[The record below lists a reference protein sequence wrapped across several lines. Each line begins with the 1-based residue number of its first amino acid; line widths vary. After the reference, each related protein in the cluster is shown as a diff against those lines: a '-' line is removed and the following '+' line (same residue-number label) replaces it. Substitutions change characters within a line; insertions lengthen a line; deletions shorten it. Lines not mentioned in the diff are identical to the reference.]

1 MDFVKG
7 TTTEEQLLLALIEKV
22 EDNTAAITQL
32 IERGR
37 EKKEGNVLREYRPP
51 HRFNV
56 EEEARW
62 IKDELEAHCKY
73 LNNIKS
79 GHDCGTLLFIKYME
93 NVELL
98 RANGFDVGVAE
109 WPKRT
114 PGTPPAP
121 GECFVQWTPGE
132 AYP

>member
-1 MDFVKG
+1 MEFVKEA
-7 TTTEEQLLLALIEKV
+7 TTEEQLLLALIEKV
-22 EDNTAAITQL
+22 EDNTAAITRL
-32 IERGR
+32 IERGK
-37 EKKEGNVLREYRPP
+37 EKEGNVLRGFKPP
-51 HRFNV
+51 CRFTV

-62 IKDELEAHCKY
+62 IKHELEAHCKY
-73 LNNIKS
+73 LNAIKS
-79 GHDCGTLLFIKYME
+79 GHDCGTILFIKYMQ

-98 RANGFDVGVAE
+98 RGNGFDVSVAE
-109 WPKRT
+109 WPRRT